1 MFAKISKSVL
11 AAVTLTIL
19 ILSAVFY
26 WFIPGWIL
34 AALSFVWMLA
44 EAARAFDRAGLFVLV
59 PIVALLVLGFGVW
72 LPISL
77 AGLVTGMDEAMF
89 VIGGMAAAM
98 TQAYVWAK

>member
-34 AALSFVWMLA
+34 AALSFVCMLA
-44 EAARAFDRAGLFVLV
+44 
-59 PIVALLVLGFGVW
+59 
-72 LPISL
+72 
-77 AGLVTGMDEAMF
+77 
-89 VIGGMAAAM
+89 
-98 TQAYVWAK
+98 

>member
-1 MFAKISKSVL
+1 MFAKVSKSVL

-26 WFIPGWIL
+26 WFI
-34 AALSFVWMLA
+34 
-44 EAARAFDRAGLFVLV
+44 
-59 PIVALLVLGFGVW
+59 GFGVW

-77 AGLVTGMDEAMF
+77 AGLGTGMDEAMF